1 MTTIKQKA
9 KTNVAQVAAVI
20 QREPSFLKA
29 QLLKSNKYS
38 HRRDA
43 LSALLE
49 DNKYYSST
57 EVDEILNKFEG
68 GKQ

>member
-1 MTTIKQKA
+1 MATIKQKA
-9 KTNVAQVAAVI
+9 KTNAAQVAAVI
-20 QREPSFLKA
+20 QSDPSFSKE

-49 DNKYYSST
+49 DGKVYSSA